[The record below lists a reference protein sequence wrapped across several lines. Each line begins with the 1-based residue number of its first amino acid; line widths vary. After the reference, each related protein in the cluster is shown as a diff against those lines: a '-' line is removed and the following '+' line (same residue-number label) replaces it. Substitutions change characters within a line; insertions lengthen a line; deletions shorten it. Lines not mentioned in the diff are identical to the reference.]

1 MRAALVVEEV
11 LLLRAL
17 ALSRRAAA
25 FASFQKRK
33 VNESHQATEF
43 EGGRSSGDAQNLG
56 PFMPAGSGDRLDS
69 T

>member
-1 MRAALVVEEV
+1 MGAGLVVEEV

-17 ALSRRAAA
+17 ALSCRAAA

-33 VNESHQATEF
+33 VNESPQARGVD
-43 EGGRSSGDAQNLG
+43 GGNSSGDAQNLG
-56 PFMPAGSGDRLDS
+56 SFMPAGPGDRLDS